1 MTSLRLLIVIMITG
15 VAVMLLVTPY
25 DYELA
30 VWLAGRKVPW
40 FVEVMSESIFEL
52 ETIGGGDLVVF
63 YAAFCLIL
71 YLLSSLLDADCAAR
85 PRLFRLQN
93 LVAGRPGAAD
103 WLRRNRLRLEFMVV
117 TAFCCSTLMVKT
129 LKWIMARPRPKKVFW
144 GTRPFSEWYEMGP
157 YFLDEGTYRASF
169 PSGHT
174 ASAISLIGLAYV
186 LIFSFSDNRHR
197 RSGLIVLGGVL
208 AFVSAMA
215 VARVMTRAHW
225 PTDVSFSIFAGW
237 LLIHILFFYGL
248 RVAGAQNGQG
258 DPGGE
263 ICPPPPFRGIRICWY
278 LALFCL
284 ALVALAVGLKHYV
297 HGRWPWL
304 VIFSLAS
311 LPLLLYA
318 GGKTLEQ
325 GLFRREG

>member
-1 MTSLRLLIVIMITG
+1 
-15 VAVMLLVTPY
+15 MLLVTPI

-30 VWLAGRKVPW
+30 VWLAGHKTLW
-40 FVEVMSESIFEL
+40 FVDLMSESIFEL
-52 ETIGGGDLVVF
+52 EMIGGGDLVVF
-63 YAAFCLIL
+63 YASVCLAL

-93 LVAGRPGAAD
+93 FVAGRPGAAD
-103 WLRRNRLRLEFMVV
+103 WLRRNRLRLEFLVV
-117 TAFCCSTLMVKT
+117 STFCCSTLMVKT
-129 LKWIMARPRPKKVFW
+129 LKWIMARPRPKKTFW
-144 GTRPFSEWYEMGP
+144 GTRPFNEWFEMGP

-186 LIFSFSDNRHR
+186 LLFSFSENRHR
-197 RSGLIVLGGVL
+197 RSGLIVLVGV
-208 AFVSAMA
+208 FVFASAMA

-248 RVAGAQNGQG
+248 RVAGIQTTQG

-263 ICPPPPFRGIRICWY
+263 LCPPPPFRGLRICWY

-284 ALVALAVGLKHYV
+284 ALVALVVGLKHFV

-304 VIFSLAS
+304 ALFSLAS
-311 LPLLLYA
+311 LPLLFYA
-318 GGKTLEQ
+318 AGKTFEQ
-325 GLFRREG
+325 GLFRRER